1 MNTSNTRLVTCS
13 LARIGLNLGFF
24 VARRAADEPRVL
36 VRWHS
41 VGPVG
46 HDLKEGE
53 QEVGGDPGRGAFD
66 RATPAAFSGRLPI
79 PKVLLPLPTWAFKS
93 LGACGFNQRGISMAH
108 RHRAHAAHMR
118 LVIGLAAFA
127 ILALTAMGRV
137 ALAQGP
143 ADPGGIALPAQF
155 IEIVPTEG
163 RAPVH
168 LSTAQVVRLGR
179 VENFTTIDTAAWVQ
193 QRTTEPVE
201 AIARRLRDA
210 GQRLVALTDLSH
222 GRVYLALDRIVL
234 VRDSHERHA
243 AGARAAIVMVGLR
256 FNTDVAVRETAQDVM
271 AAIRREGQAAPGRSP
286 AGP

>member
-1 MNTSNTRLVTCS
+1 
-13 LARIGLNLGFF
+13 
-24 VARRAADEPRVL
+24 
-36 VRWHS
+36 
-41 VGPVG
+41 
-46 HDLKEGE
+46 
-53 QEVGGDPGRGAFD
+53 
-66 RATPAAFSGRLPI
+66 
-79 PKVLLPLPTWAFKS
+79 
-93 LGACGFNQRGISMAH
+93 MAH
-108 RHRAHAAHMR
+108 QNRPQTTQMR
-118 LVIGLAAFA
+118 LVIGFAAFA
-127 ILALTAMGRV
+127 ILILIAMGRV
-137 ALAQGP
+137 AIAQRQP
-143 ADPGGIALPAQF
+143 DAASIAPPGQF
-155 IEIVPTEG
+155 IEIIPTEG

-243 AGARAAIVMVGLR
+243 AGARSAIVMVGLR
-256 FNTDVAVRETAQDVM
+256 FNTDVAVRETSQEVM
-271 AAIRREGQAAPGRSP
+271 AAIRREGQAAAPGRSP

>member
-1 MNTSNTRLVTCS
+1 M
-13 LARIGLNLGFF
+13 I
-24 VARRAADEPRVL
+24 
-36 VRWHS
+36 H
-41 VGPVG
+41 
-46 HDLKEGE
+46 
-53 QEVGGDPGRGAFD
+53 Q
-66 RATPAAFSGRLPI
+66 
-79 PKVLLPLPTWAFKS
+79 
-93 LGACGFNQRGISMAH
+93 
-108 RHRAHAAHMR
+108 HRAQTTQLR
-118 LVIGLAAFA
+118 RVIGLAAFA
-127 ILALTAMGRV
+127 ILSLVAMGDV
-137 ALAQGP
+137 AEAQRQ
-143 ADPGGIALPAQF
+143 ADPGSAALPTQF

-168 LSTAQVVRLGR
+168 LSSAQVVRLGR

-201 AIARRLRDA
+201 AIARRLRDT

-271 AAIRREGQAAPGRSP
+271 AAIRREGHAAPPGRSP